1 MGSSEMGAINEH
13 TMHQADLWGAR
24 ERMALQPHMGAL
36 ASKGNSNPLE
46 LASATPADSAGLFGD
61 DGFGFDDLLDLI
73 NPLQH
78 IPIVSTAYR
87 ALTGDDIAP
96 GARLMGG
103 ALFGGPIGLASAVV
117 STAVESAT
125 GKDIGE
131 SVLALFSG
139 DDDTPVEPTEPGL
152 MLADA
157 GGATSAKL
165 AALDATSTP
174 LVAPPPLTVAAAR
187 ANTNLARPEVE
198 PTAPPPPVLSK
209 NIPQL
214 SPDQVALLLN
224 SVGLSPDAV
233 NSAKPVVSDARTR
246 LSAASNDAPTE
257 QAAPASVPAPAP
269 APLRPVAAEPADQ
282 PAPKQAVWQPFDQGL
297 DPSEMPQEMISEAM
311 AWALD
316 KYQSEFG
323 KTSLNPRGQTHD
335 SGA

>member
-1 MGSSEMGAINEH
+1 MGAINEH

-24 ERMALQPHMGAL
+24 ERMALQPHMAAL
-36 ASKGNSNPLE
+36 ASKSSNNPLE
-46 LASATPADSAGLFGD
+46 LAAASPADSSSLFGD
-61 DGFGFDDLLDLI
+61 DGFGFDDLVDLV

-87 ALTGDDIAP
+87 ALTGDEIAP

-103 ALFGGPIGLASAVV
+103 ALFGGPIGLATAIV

-125 GKDIGE
+125 GNDIGE
-131 SVLALFSG
+131 TVLALFSG
-139 DDDTPVEPTEPGL
+139 DDDTATEPGI
-152 MLADA
+152 MLANA
-157 GGATSAKL
+157 GGATSAEL
-165 AALDATSTP
+165 AAVDAAP
-174 LVAPPPLTVAAAR
+174 ALHVAPPQPAIAAAS
-187 ANTNLARPEVE
+187 ANTNLPARNAE
-198 PTAPPPPVLSK
+198 PTASPPPVLSA

-233 NSAKPVVSDARTR
+233 NSTKLVVSDARNNGS
-246 LSAASNDAPTE
+246 SAATKDAPTVRPTPPSV
-257 QAAPASVPAPAP
+257 QAPSP
-269 APLRPVAAEPADQ
+269 APLRPAAAGPADQ
-282 PAPKQAVWQPFDQGL
+282 PAPKQAVWQPFDQEL

-316 KYQSEFG
+316 KYQTEFG
-323 KTSLNPRGQTHD
+323 ETSLNPRGQTHD

>member
-1 MGSSEMGAINEH
+1 MGSSEMGATNEH

-36 ASKGNSNPLE
+36 ASKSSSNPLE

-61 DGFGFDDLLDLI
+61 DGCGFDDLLDLI

-96 GARLMGG
+96 GVRLMGG
-103 ALFGGPIGLASAVV
+103 ALFGGPIGLASAIV
-117 STAVESAT
+117 STAVEGAT
-125 GKDIGE
+125 GKDVGE

-139 DDDTPVEPTEPGL
+139 DDDPPVDPTEPGL

-157 GGATSAKL
+157 GGATSAEL
-165 AALDATSTP
+165 AALQAASTP
-174 LVAPPPLTVAAAR
+174 LVAPPPPLTLATAS
-187 ANTNLARPEVE
+187 ANTNLARSEVE
-198 PTAPPPPVLSK
+198 PTTPSPAVLTAD
-209 NIPQL
+209 IPEL

-224 SVGLSPDAV
+224 SLGLSPDAV
-233 NSAKPVVSDARTR
+233 NSARPVVSDTR
-246 LSAASNDAPTE
+246 ASLSAASNDAPKE
-257 QAAPASVPAPAP
+257 QTAPASVEAPAP
-269 APLRPVAAEPADQ
+269 APLRPVAADSTDQ

-311 AWALD
+311 AWTLD
-316 KYQSEFG
+316 K
-323 KTSLNPRGQTHD
+323 
-335 SGA
+335 

>member
-1 MGSSEMGAINEH
+1 MGAINQH

-36 ASKGNSNPLE
+36 ASKSGSNSLE
-46 LASATPADSAGLFGD
+46 LASASPADSSSLFGD

-87 ALTGDDIAP
+87 ALTGDEIAP

-103 ALFGGPIGLASAVV
+103 ALFGGPIGLATAVV

-131 SVLALFSG
+131 SVLAMFSG
-139 DDDTPVEPTEPGL
+139 DDDTPAEPGP
-152 MLADA
+152 MLANA
-157 GGATSAKL
+157 GGAISTEI
-165 AALDATSTP
+165 AALDAAP
-174 LVAPPPLTVAAAR
+174 PLLVAPPPPTVSSAS
-187 ANTNLARPEVE
+187 ANTNLAPRAAEQ
-198 PTAPPPPVLSK
+198 TAPPPTVLSA

-224 SVGLSPDAV
+224 SLGLPPDAA
-233 NSAKPVVSDARTR
+233 NSTKLVVSDART
-246 LSAASNDAPTE
+246 SPPAANEDAPTA
-257 QAAPASVPAPAP
+257 QASPPSTQAPAP
-269 APLRPVAAEPADQ
+269 APLRPAAAVPADQ
-282 PAPKQAVWQPFDQGL
+282 PVPKQAVWQPFDQEL

-316 KYQSEFG
+316 KYQTEFG
-323 KTSLNPRGQTHD
+323 ETSLNPRGQTHD